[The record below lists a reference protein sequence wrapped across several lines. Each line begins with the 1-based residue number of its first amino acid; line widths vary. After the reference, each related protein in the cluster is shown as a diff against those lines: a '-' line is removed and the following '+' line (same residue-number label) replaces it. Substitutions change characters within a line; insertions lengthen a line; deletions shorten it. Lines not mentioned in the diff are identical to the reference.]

1 MANPMSEHIVKS
13 FDDELSQ
20 LNAAI
25 ARMGES
31 AQSQFAAT
39 MTSLRKRDVE
49 AAARVIR
56 DDIDVDA
63 LERDIEA
70 RAIRVLALRQPIAR
84 DFREVI
90 STLRIVV
97 ELERICDF
105 SANICKRVIALGA
118 HSPEP
123 WLTEIGELGELAK
136 KQLADVITAFSE
148 RNQEKAITVWACDE
162 QIDDTYTG
170 LSRRLIDYM
179 KADPQHVAIGAHLM
193 FIAKNVERIG
203 DHVTNIAESIYYLV
217 TGNVLDAPRPKG
229 DKTSLDQVE
238 ASA

>member
-1 MANPMSEHIVKS
+1 MSEHIVKS

-25 ARMGES
+25 ARMGELT
-31 AQSQFAAT
+31 QSQFATT
-39 MTSLRKRDVE
+39 MNALRTRDVE
-49 AAARVIR
+49 DAAMVIR

-63 LERDIEA
+63 LERDIES

-97 ELERICDF
+97 ELERISDF
-105 SANICKRVIALGA
+105 SANICKRVIALNS
-118 HSPEP
+118 HSPEQ
-123 WLTEIGELGELAK
+123 WLVEIGELGELAK
-136 KQLADVITAFSE
+136 KQLADVVTAFTE

-170 LSRRLIDYM
+170 ISRRLIDYM
-179 KADPQHVAIGAHLM
+179 KADPQHVAIGAHLI

-217 TGNVLDAPRPKG
+217 TGNLLDAPRPKG

-238 ASA
+238 AEA

>member
-1 MANPMSEHIVKS
+1 MSEHIVKS

-25 ARMGES
+25 ARMGELT
-31 AQSQFAAT
+31 QSQFATT
-39 MTSLRKRDVE
+39 MNALRTRDVE
-49 AAARVIR
+49 DAAMVIR

-63 LERDIEA
+63 LERDIES

-97 ELERICDF
+97 ELERISDF
-105 SANICKRVIALGA
+105 SANICKRVIALNS
-118 HSPEP
+118 HSPEQ
-123 WLTEIGELGELAK
+123 WLVEIGELGELAK
-136 KQLADVITAFSE
+136 KQLADVVTAFTE

-170 LSRRLIDYM
+170 ISRRLIDYM

-217 TGNVLDAPRPKG
+217 TGNILDAPRPKG

-238 ASA
+238 AEA

>member
-1 MANPMSEHIVKS
+1 MSEHIVKS

-31 AQSQFAAT
+31 AQFQFAAT
-39 MTSLRKRDVE
+39 MSALRMRDVE

-63 LERDIEA
+63 LERDIES

-84 DFREVI
+84 DLREVI
-90 STLRIVV
+90 STLRVVV

-105 SANICKRVIALGA
+105 SANICKRVIALNT
-118 HSPEP
+118 HSPEQ
-123 WLTEIGELGELAK
+123 WLVEIGELGELAK
-136 KQLADVITAFSE
+136 KQLADVVTAFGE
-148 RNQEKAITVWACDE
+148 RNQEKAITVLACDE

-170 LSRRLIDYM
+170 ISRRLIDYM
-179 KADPQHVAIGAHLM
+179 KTDPHNVAIGTHLM

-238 ASA
+238 ANN